1 MVYRMKGGL
10 IMKILIVG
18 YFTENSKSNVIG
30 NFPEEWEVIIV
41 PPGEEMLHHIK
52 DCQVIIPEHIKVDS
66 NLLSIARE
74 LKLVQTGAGFDNVD
88 IDACTKLGIWVANA
102 AGVNAQAV
110 AEHVMALMLAYY
122 KNIPFLDTFMKSSM
136 DENQLYYT
144 GSELKGKTIGIIGL
158 GSVGKKV
165 AEFCRVF
172 DMNVLAYARNTVVHS
187 DGFVKITDF
196 DTLISLSDIVSVHVS
211 LNQRTKHLINKE
223 VFKKM
228 KNTALFINTARGGIV
243 NEGDLIDALKNKDI
257 LGACLDVFESE
268 PLPINSELRSLGNV
282 ILTPHTA
289 GMPDGLKFHKKRYEF
304 FVNNIKRVEN
314 GEEPESKL
322 NQLL

>member
-1 MVYRMKGGL
+1 
-10 IMKILIVG
+10 MKILIVG
-18 YFTENSKSNVIG
+18 YFTEASKLNVTRY
-30 NFPEEWEVIIV
+30 FPEEWDVVIV
-41 PPGEEMLHHIK
+41 PPGKEMLHHIE

-66 NLLSIARE
+66 SLLSIAKK

-88 IDACTKLGIWVANA
+88 IDACTQRGIWVANA

-110 AEHVMALMLAYY
+110 AEHVMALILSYY
-122 KNIPFLDTFMKSSM
+122 KNIPFLDAFMKNRM
-136 DENQLYYT
+136 DENQLDYI
-144 GSELKGKTIGIIGL
+144 GSELSGKTIGIIGL
-158 GSVGKKV
+158 GAVGKKV

-172 DMNVLAYARNTVVHS
+172 DMNVLAYARNAVVQS

-196 DTLISLSDIVSVHVS
+196 DTLVSESDIVSVHVS
-211 LNQRTKHLINKE
+211 LNQQTKQLISKE

-243 NEGDLIDALKNKDI
+243 NERDLIDALKNKDI

-268 PLPINSELRSLGNV
+268 PLPIDSELRNHGNV

-289 GMPDGLKFHKKRYEF
+289 GMPDGLKFHKKRYDF

>member
-1 MVYRMKGGL
+1 
-10 IMKILIVG
+10 
-18 YFTENSKSNVIG
+18 
-30 NFPEEWEVIIV
+30 
-41 PPGEEMLHHIK
+41 
-52 DCQVIIPEHIKVDS
+52 
-66 NLLSIARE
+66 
-74 LKLVQTGAGFDNVD
+74 
-88 IDACTKLGIWVANA
+88 
-102 AGVNAQAV
+102 
-110 AEHVMALMLAYY
+110 
-122 KNIPFLDTFMKSSM
+122 
-136 DENQLYYT
+136 
-144 GSELKGKTIGIIGL
+144 
-158 GSVGKKV
+158 
-165 AEFCRVF
+165 
-172 DMNVLAYARNTVVHS
+172 
-187 DGFVKITDF
+187 
-196 DTLISLSDIVSVHVS
+196 
-211 LNQRTKHLINKE
+211 LNQQTKHLINKE

>member
-1 MVYRMKGGL
+1 
-10 IMKILIVG
+10 MKILIVG

>member
-1 MVYRMKGGL
+1 
-10 IMKILIVG
+10 MKILIVG

-30 NFPEEWEVIIV
+30 NFPEEWDVVIV

-110 AEHVMALMLAYY
+110 AEHVMALMLSYY
-122 KNIPFLDTFMKSSM
+122 KNIPFLDTFMKNRM

-158 GSVGKKV
+158 GAVGKKV

-187 DGFVKITDF
+187 DGFAKITDF

-211 LNQRTKHLINKE
+211 LNQQTKHLINKE

-289 GMPDGLKFHKKRYEF
+289 GMPDGIKFHKKRYEF

>member
-1 MVYRMKGGL
+1 
-10 IMKILIVG
+10 MKILIVG

-52 DCQVIIPEHIKVDS
+52 DCHVIIPEHIKVDS

-122 KNIPFLDTFMKSSM
+122 KNIPFLDTFMKNSM

-158 GSVGKKV
+158 GAVGKKV

-187 DGFVKITDF
+187 DGFAKITDF

-211 LNQRTKHLINKE
+211 LNQQTKHLINKE

-243 NEGDLIDALKNKDI
+243 NEGDLIDSLKNKDI

>member
-1 MVYRMKGGL
+1 
-10 IMKILIVG
+10 MKILIVG
-18 YFTENSKSNVIG
+18 YFIEASKLNATRY
-30 NFPEEWEVIIV
+30 FPEEWDVVIV
-41 PPGEEMLHHIK
+41 PPGKEMLHHIE

-66 NLLSIARE
+66 SLLSIAKK

-88 IDACTKLGIWVANA
+88 IDACTQRGIWVANA

-110 AEHVMALMLAYY
+110 AEHVMALILSYY
-122 KNIPFLDTFMKSSM
+122 KNIPFLDAFMKNKM
-136 DENQLYYT
+136 DENQLDYT
-144 GSELKGKTIGIIGL
+144 GSELNGKTIGIIGL
-158 GSVGKKV
+158 GAVGKKV

-172 DMNVLAYARNTVVHS
+172 DMNVLAYARNAVVQS

-196 DTLISLSDIVSVHVS
+196 DTLVGTSDIVSVHVS
-211 LNQRTKHLINKE
+211 LNQQTKQLINKE

-243 NEGDLIDALKNKDI
+243 NESDLIDALKNKDI
-257 LGACLDVFESE
+257 SGACLDVFESE
-268 PLPINSELRSLGNV
+268 PLPIDSELRNLGNV

-289 GMPDGLKFHKKRYEF
+289 GMPDGLKFHKKRYDF

>member
-30 NFPEEWEVIIV
+30 NFPEEWDVVIV
-41 PPGEEMLHHIK
+41 PPGKEMLHHIK

-110 AEHVMALMLAYY
+110 AEHVMALMLSYY
-122 KNIPFLDTFMKSSM
+122 KNIPFLDTFMKNSM

-158 GSVGKKV
+158 GAVGKKV

-211 LNQRTKHLINKE
+211 LNQQTKHLLNKE

-243 NEGDLIDALKNKDI
+243 NERDLIDALKNKDI

>member
-1 MVYRMKGGL
+1 
-10 IMKILIVG
+10 MKILIVG
-18 YFTENSKSNVIG
+18 YFTENSKSNIIKY
-30 NFPEEWEVIIV
+30 FPEEWDVVIV
-41 PPGEEMLHHIK
+41 PPGKEMLHHIK
-52 DCQVIIPEHIKVDS
+52 DCDIMVPEHIKVDS
-66 NLLSIARE
+66 DLLSMAKK

-102 AGVNAQAV
+102 TGVNAQAV
-110 AEHVMALMLAYY
+110 AEHVMALILSYY
-122 KNIPFLDTFMKSSM
+122 KNIPFLDAFMKNRM
-136 DENQLYYT
+136 DENKLNYT
-144 GSELKGKTIGIIGL
+144 GSELSGKTIGIIGF
-158 GSVGKKV
+158 GAVGRKL

-172 DMNVLAYARNTVVHS
+172 DMKVLAYARNAGVQS

-196 DTLISLSDIVSVHVS
+196 DTLVSTSDIVSVHVS
-211 LNQRTKHLINKE
+211 LNQQTKQLINKE

-243 NEGDLIDALKNKDI
+243 NERDLTDALINKDI
-257 LGACLDVFESE
+257 LGACLDVFETE
-268 PLPINSELRSLGNV
+268 PLPIDSELRNLSNV

-289 GMPDGLKFHKKRYEF
+289 GMPEGVKFHKKRYDF
-304 FVNNIKRVEN
+304 FVNNIKRVEK